1 MGRCDQLRTLCCTV
15 EGLRKLKKAFTMI
28 VGTAF
33 ITVAVLSLVNILG
46 NVFNFVNFVRMV
58 WNIIFGVLMLMLQ
71 FGKTE
76 WLIHRFGFMGHWVGR
91 ALFFLFCGTNI
102 LVVDPDN
109 AACFFCFISWVI
121 GGMCMFVGIL
131 EIVFGCRCEG
141 ENLSRNT
148 SSQQGGQYAGQNA
161 AMPPADQQQQQPPA
175 AKKKSGFSSVFS
187 SGGSGGGSGG
197 SGGSGAAINP
207 ALERARSANAERT
220 ATGGGASSEP
230 SFQVTVG
237 APAASGGSDNPFFGN
252 AHLST

>member
-1 MGRCDQLRTLCCTV
+1 
-15 EGLRKLKKAFTMI
+15 
-28 VGTAF
+28 
-33 ITVAVLSLVNILG
+33 
-46 NVFNFVNFVRMV
+46 
-58 WNIIFGVLMLMLQ
+58 MLQ

-102 LVVDPDN
+102 LVVENDGYDW
-109 AACFFCFISWVI
+109 FFCFISWVF

-131 EIVFGCRCEG
+131 EIVFGCRCEARAPSPSSCPSREMAAAHNARRPAAACWVPPALPLSLPLPPASSALRPAPPLPRPDALPRRPQG

>member
-1 MGRCDQLRTLCCTV
+1 
-15 EGLRKLKKAFTMI
+15 MI

-33 ITVAVLSLVNILG
+33 ITIAVLSLVLNPGSFL
-46 NVFNFVNFVRMV
+46 NFPNFVRMARPRRRRAPAAHGGGQPTRAALLSQV
-58 WNIIFGVLMLMLQ
+58 WNILFGVLMLMLQ

-102 LVVDPDN
+102 LVVDGSST
-109 AACFFCFISWVI
+109 CFICFISWVI